1 MSEELSTSPADPDLS
16 TKISEAEAYHA
27 HGLYEEAHQVYEG
40 ILSDSLDISIDVKNS
55 IIERLTALEALINDA
70 SQFDKQMLT
79 AHDVSLIK
87 GAWSSKGS
95 AAEIISSAGSFMELE
110 MYKEALA
117 EYKKLFSAKHPT
129 EEIAGL
135 IVDCVLKMDIIAKAF
150 TKEGEISRDLAL
162 SPDENFIIKQAFG
175 NRLLEKGQ
183 NELALEFFESA
194 KAIKPDNAE
203 LDDRIKKLKGEKN
216 YDSRYGYLLDE
227 NIVTTTQLQNALA
240 MSKKGGKSV
249 EFILAENYRIKK
261 EEIGKSLALFYKCKF
276 QDFDPDIPVPYELIK
291 KTKKTF
297 LLSNSWVPFTWDLN
311 KVEVIID
318 NPADIMRTDQIP
330 GLLGA
335 KKVSYYVGIKED
347 IEAYIGLFYDSKPE
361 KKEATDGNTAT
372 AEEEFD
378 MLSADIEFEEEDDF
392 TDSSGIDVDESSS
405 QIVKMVDHILVTAYR
420 RGASDIHI
428 EPSPVTK
435 KTGIRYRID
444 GVCQEILHIP
454 NSSAKALISRI
465 KILANLNIAEKR
477 MPQDGKIKF
486 KKKGVKPF
494 ELRVATLP
502 TAGGFEDAVLRILA
516 ESGAMKLNDM
526 GMTDRNL
533 EVLKRIIQQPYGLI
547 LVVGP
552 TGSGKTT
559 TLHSAL
565 GHINRPGVKIW
576 TAEDPVEIT
585 QQGLRQVEC
594 KSEIGLNFSRIMRAF
609 LRADPDVIMI
619 GEMRDHE
626 TASIGIEAS
635 LTGHLVLSTLHT
647 NSAPETITRLLDM
660 GLNPLNF
667 SDAFLGVLAQRL
679 VRRLCTKCKKSY
691 PLSRDEFSEIV
702 AIYGGAKHF
711 EKTGIRYKSDMLLF
725 RPSGCEDCNNTGYRG
740 RMGIHEMLEG
750 TKDIKLLI
758 KKASPTENIFE
769 KGAEQGMTTLLQD
782 GILKVFAG
790 LTDINE
796 VRRVC
801 VS

>member
-1 MSEELSTSPADPDLS
+1 MSEELTFSPSSIDLS

-27 HGLYEEAHQVYEG
+27 HGLYEEAHQIYES
-40 ILSDSLDISIDVKNS
+40 ILSDATDIPEDIKDSILDRIN
-55 IIERLTALEALINDA
+55 ALEAHINDA

-79 AHDVSLIK
+79 AEDVTIIK
-87 GAWSSKGS
+87 GAWSAKSS
-95 AAEIISSAGSFMELE
+95 APEIIASADSFIELE
-110 MYKEALA
+110 MYKEALS
-117 EYKKLFSAKHPT
+117 EYKKLFALNHPVN
-129 EEIAGL
+129 EIADM
-135 IVDCVLKMDIIAKAF
+135 IAECVLKLDSSAKAF
-150 TKEGEISRDLAL
+150 TKVDELSKDLAL
-162 SPDENFIIKQAFG
+162 SPQDIFSIKIVFG
-175 NRLLEKGQ
+175 NKLQEKGQ
-183 NELALEFFESA
+183 SELALEFLESA
-194 KAIKPDNAE
+194 KLINPNDAE
-203 LDDRIKKLKGEKN
+203 LDDKIKKMKGEKQ

-227 NIVTTTQLQNALA
+227 NIVTTTQLQNALGI
-240 MSKKGGKSV
+240 SKKGGKSV

-276 QDFDPDIPVPYELIK
+276 RDFDPDIQVPYELIRK
-291 KTKKTF
+291 LKKTF
-297 LLSNSWVPFTWDLN
+297 LVQNTWVPISWDLN
-311 KVEVIID
+311 KVDVLID
-318 NPADIMRTDQIP
+318 NPADIIKTDQIP
-330 GLLGA
+330 SLIGA
-335 KKVSYYVGIKED
+335 KKISFHVGIKED
-347 IEAYIGLFYDSKPE
+347 IEAYISLFYDSKPE
-361 KKEATDGNTAT
+361 KKSTSDTVSDNEN
-372 AEEEFD
+372 FD
-378 MLSADIEFEEEDDF
+378 MLPDIEFEDDDEHID
-392 TDSSGIDVDESSS
+392 TTTLDVDESSS

-444 GVCQEILHIP
+444 GVCQEILQVP

-486 KKKGVKPF
+486 NRKGVKPF

-565 GHINRPGVKIW
+565 GHINKPGIKIW

-594 KSEIGLNFSRIMRAF
+594 KSEIGLNFARIMRAF

-679 VRRLCTKCKKSY
+679 VRKLCNKCKKSY
-691 PLSRDEFSEIV
+691 NPSREEFSEIV
-702 AIYGGAKHF
+702 SLYGAKYF
-711 EKTGIRYKSDMLLF
+711 EKAGIKYKPDMILY
-725 RPSGCEDCNNTGYRG
+725 RPSGCEDCNNSGYRG

-750 TKDIKLLI
+750 TKDVKLLI
-758 KKASPTENIFE
+758 KKAAPTENIFQN
-769 KGAEQGMTTLLQD
+769 GAEQGMTTLLQD
-782 GILKVFAG
+782 GLLKVFAG
-790 LTDINE
+790 FTDVNE
-796 VRRVC
+796 IRRVC

>member
-1 MSEELSTSPADPDLS
+1 MSEELTFSPSSIDLS

-27 HGLYEEAHQVYEG
+27 HGLYEEAHIVYEN
-40 ILSDSLDISIDVKNS
+40 ILSDTADLPEDVKDS
-55 IIERLTALEALINDA
+55 VLERIAALESLINDS
-70 SQFDKQMLT
+70 SQFDKETLT
-79 AHDVSLIK
+79 AQEVTIIK
-87 GAWSSKGS
+87 GAWSSKSS
-95 AAEIISSAGSFMELE
+95 AAEILASAESFIELE
-110 MYKEALA
+110 MYKEALS
-117 EYKKLFSAKHPT
+117 EYKKLFAVKHPIDD
-129 EEIAGL
+129 IAN
-135 IVDCVLKMDIIAKAF
+135 IISECVLKMESHTKAF
-150 TKEGEISRDLAL
+150 TRVDDLTKEFSL
-162 SPDENFIIKQAFG
+162 SPKEIFSIKIIFG
-175 NRLLEKGQ
+175 NKLQEKGE

-194 KAIKPDNAE
+194 KTIDQENAE
-203 LDDRIKKLKGEKN
+203 LNDRIKKMKGEKL

-227 NIVTTTQLQNALA
+227 NIVTTTQLQNALGI
-240 MSKKGGKSV
+240 SKKGGKSV

-261 EEIGKSLALFYKCKF
+261 EDIGKSLALFYKCKF
-276 QDFDPDIPVPYELIK
+276 KDFDPEIQVPYELIRK
-291 KTKKTF
+291 LKKTF
-297 LLSNSWVPFTWDLN
+297 LVQNIWVPISWDLN
-311 KVEVIID
+311 KVDVLID
-318 NPADIMRTDQIP
+318 NPADIIKTDQIP
-330 GLLGA
+330 SLIGA
-335 KKVSYYVGIKED
+335 KKINFHVGIKED
-347 IEAYIGLFYDSKPE
+347 IEAYISLFYDKPE
-361 KKEATDGNTAT
+361 KQTSSDSSSDNEN
-372 AEEEFD
+372 FD
-378 MLSADIEFEEEDDF
+378 MLPDIEFEDDEDSA
-392 TDSSGIDVDESSS
+392 DSAALDVDESSS

-444 GVCQEILHIP
+444 GVCQEILQIP

-486 KKKGVKPF
+486 KRKGVKSF

-526 GMTDRNL
+526 GMTERNL

-565 GHINRPGVKIW
+565 GHINKPGVKIW

-594 KSEIGLNFSRIMRAF
+594 KSEIGLNFARIMRAF

-679 VRRLCTKCKKSY
+679 VRKLCNKCKKSY
-691 PLSRDEFSEIV
+691 SPSREEFSEIV
-702 AIYGGAKHF
+702 SLYGAKYF
-711 EKTGIRYKSDMLLF
+711 EKTGIKFKPDMLLY
-725 RPSGCEDCNNTGYRG
+725 RPSGCEDCNNSGYRG

-750 TKDIKLLI
+750 TKEIKLLI
-758 KKASPTENIFE
+758 KKAAPTENIFQN
-769 KGAEQGMTTLLQD
+769 GAEQGMTTLLQD
-782 GILKVFAG
+782 GLLKVFAG
-790 LTDINE
+790 LTDVNE